1 MLSWFSERWNDF
13 LDLCLSFLLS
23 FWDMTIDLICLTLE
37 TILMLAVDLVN
48 GLGGVFSSFGL
59 LQYLNMLPDEMLN
72 IMALVGANEA
82 SAIIVSAVIVR
93 FTLQLIPFV
102 RLGS

>member
-1 MLSWFSERWNDF
+1 MLDWLSERWNDF
-13 LDLCLSFLLS
+13 LTWGLSLLLS
-23 FWDMTIDLICLTLE
+23 IWDMVIDLVCAILD
-37 TILMLAVDLVN
+37 TIFGVLV
-48 GLGGVFSSFGL
+48 GIVEQLGSVFGSFGL

-72 IMALVGANEA
+72 VMALVGVNEA
-82 SAIIVSAVIVR
+82 TVIIVSAVIVR

>member
-1 MLSWFSERWNDF
+1 MLNWFAERWNDF
-13 LDLCLSFLLS
+13 LNLCLSILLS
-23 FWDMTIDLICLTLE
+23 LWDMVIDILCFTLE
-37 TILMLAVDLVN
+37 TIFNLVVTLVDS
-48 GLGGVFSSFGL
+48 LGGAFSSFGV

-72 IMALVGANEA
+72 VMALVGCNEA
-82 SAIIVSAVIVR
+82 SVIIVSAIIVR

>member
-1 MLSWFSERWNDF
+1 MLDWFAERWNDF
-13 LDLCLSFLLS
+13 LNLCLSVLLS
-23 FWDMTIDLICLTLE
+23 IWDMVIDLVCFIFEIIFNLVVSL
-37 TILMLAVDLVN
+37 VD

-59 LQYLNMLPDEMLN
+59 LQYLSMLPDDMIN
-72 IMALVGANEA
+72 VMALVGANEA